1 MDGDRSRT
9 RDRDQGPDPH
19 AARIRKLRGE
29 VRGILTEREQF
40 QTGAANAVAAATE
53 SVDALE
59 SRYRGKVKL
68 LSQAQDQGFDVTPFL
83 DEVVQTNQKLKA
95 ASAELERAEEFARS
109 RSIAW
114 ERLSRVINE
123 TLILGET

>member
-1 MDGDRSRT
+1 M
-9 RDRDQGPDPH
+9 
-19 AARIRKLRGE
+19 LRGE

-40 QTGAANAVAAATE
+40 QTGAANAVAATTE